1 MNFDKNTAANKVL
14 PQWGVKCF
22 YETFVLK
29 QTVVHLLNFGAEN
42 PPLRQY
48 PNRWG
53 IFEMKHSYIII
64 LLSISLTGQVNGQN
78 SSTWTD
84 FDTLEV
90 YENSVLVDFV
100 TYSDS
105 NITEEGQAFLYPD
118 SLELRKS
125 KWLPRLFT
133 TTVPADSMVLHGIVK
148 SRWQNGK
155 YRIGKYDKGDKL
167 EMTYFDSNGN
177 EITRQEFYGGWRSE
191 WDPEQ
196 GTNRYFIHGTKKK
209 KK

>member
-1 MNFDKNTAANKVL
+1 MLLT
-14 PQWGVKCF
+14 QVK
-22 YETFVLK
+22 
-29 QTVVHLLNFGAEN
+29 
-42 PPLRQY
+42 
-48 PNRWG
+48 
-53 IFEMKHSYIII
+53 
-64 LLSISLTGQVNGQN
+64 GQN

-125 KWLPRLFT
+125 NWLPRFFK

-148 SRWQNGK
+148 SKWHEGK
-155 YRIGKYDKGDKL
+155 YRIGKYDNGEKL
-167 EMTYFDSNGN
+167 EMTYFNSEGTV
-177 EITRQEFYGGWRSE
+177 ISYQEFYSGRRSQ
-191 WDPEQ
+191 WDPEP
-196 GTNRYFIHGTKKK
+196 GTDRYFIYGIKKK
-209 KK
+209 KN